1 MCSKI
6 ELSERQRE
14 IHKGLIAIGPE
25 ITQFYLDGLELIEL
39 NLGTKSNLI
48 AHTLRDRWWT

>member
-14 IHKGLIAIGPE
+14 IHKGLSAIGPE